1 MRFGL
6 THKFLAG
13 SLLVASAAIGLP
25 ELIRAMGIDFS
36 AWGALFIALG
46 VGGGVGFFASRVLG
60 RKFEM
65 LLEVTEQ
72 IRVGDFSGRVPL
84 PKESRFADETDDLLR
99 SVCGMMLNLR
109 ELVRRVQGTGD
120 RVATAARELSGAIQR
135 VREGNQDIST
145 TVSDVAQGVTQ
156 QRELLENTAG
166 LIRKSASEVEL
177 NADRAREAFGFAA
190 EANQRAGTGVEISR
204 LAIEKMR
211 TVFERME
218 QSSGM
223 VFDLEAKT
231 RHVHQITEIITSVAH
246 RTNLLSLNASIEA
259 ARAGEAGR
267 GFSVVADEIRKLSES
282 AGRSAEEI
290 TKLVHEI
297 QSDTGQVADEMRQSS
312 QAIGEGR
319 EDINTIADSL
329 EQISTSVSEAA
340 ARSEEIF
347 HGEDSHSRNADRMV
361 ASIEQIAKGVHDK
374 ADAIDEVSR
383 TTRDQLEAV
392 STVVESSHEL
402 ASLAEEL
409 RGVLHDFRTGES
421 AGAAGPG
428 GES

>member
-383 TTRDQLEAV
+383 TTRDQLGAV